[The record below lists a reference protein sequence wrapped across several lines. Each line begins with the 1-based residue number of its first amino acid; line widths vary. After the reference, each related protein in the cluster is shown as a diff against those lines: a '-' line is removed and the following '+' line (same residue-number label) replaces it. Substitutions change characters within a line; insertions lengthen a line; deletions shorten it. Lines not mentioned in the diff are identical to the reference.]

1 MPYFAYQ
8 NCTRGTRRLS
18 GHDIFVMSLMVSL
31 PAIGLDLL
39 LRTPAASFPAQS
51 GPAVQNWITDS
62 LMAVPFFFAGV
73 WMGDLVASRAGLGMV
88 KRSDLVKRSL
98 VIALLSSLA
107 IAPVWF
113 VVSEIDNP
121 VTAQPLVSPHAHDSG
136 AVYSVPAGVVIALVC
151 VCLVPAAFWAGR
163 AIARH
168 APAARTRALPVTRI
182 AVPLLLAV
190 AVPVLAWLLY
200 RAADHAYASQVYYD
214 GGAPVA
220 VRNAASAHTAAH
232 VTAAPFALAYQVAH
246 AVQDGLAGQA
256 AGLPAGAL
264 ALLLMRRR
272 GPVTEAPATEDPAT
286 DGAPRE
292 TAPSTSSRPGPVG
305 APADRPTTTAT
316 EEATR

>member
-1 MPYFAYQ
+1 
-8 NCTRGTRRLS
+8 
-18 GHDIFVMSLMVSL
+18 MVSL

-73 WMGDLVASRAGLGMV
+73 WMGDRLASRAGLGMA

-121 VTAQPLVSPHAHDSG
+121 VTAQPIVFPHAHDSG

-168 APAARTRALPVTRI
+168 APFARTRALPVTRTAI
-182 AVPLLLAV
+182 PVLLAA

-200 RAADHAYASQVYYD
+200 RAADHAYASQVYY
-214 GGAPVA
+214 GGAAVA
-220 VRNAASAHTAAH
+220 ARHTAAH
-232 VTAAPFALAYQVAH
+232 AATHVAAAPFAFAYQVAH

-256 AGLPAGAL
+256 AGLPAAAL
-264 ALLLMRRR
+264 TLLLIGRHS
-272 GPVTEAPATEDPAT
+272 PAPQDPAT
-286 DGAPRE
+286 
-292 TAPSTSSRPGPVG
+292 
-305 APADRPTTTAT
+305 ADPRPTPAGMSAGRTTPTAT